1 MRKPDNWNELNWQE
15 RREARFDWWRA
26 APGITFEN
34 DEAKANHEARLD
46 RHIKAIKLEELPD
59 RVPVNGVTGTFAAYY
74 AGYDLK
80 TCMFDAE
87 KYREAWLKMAR
98 DFDVDMGSGP
108 GSIPNGRLYELFQQR
123 THRWPGGGLPDDA
136 SIFQFVEEAYMRE
149 GEYDAYLGNPADY
162 ILRTFLPRTYGVFEP
177 LAGLRPIE
185 AFRGTG
191 EQLMRAAGQPAFR
204 KMAEDLLAA
213 HEAAVAWNR
222 VSAECSRRSREMG
235 NPAASGAITLAPY
248 DTLAD
253 MLRGTRGAV
262 VDMFRRPDTVLD
274 MVERILPVNLKNAV
288 TMADRADSPMVVI
301 PLHKGDDV
309 FMSDAQFE
317 KFYWPT
323 FRRLL
328 LGLIEEGLLPMPVA
342 EGNYNRRLEFI
353 KDLPKSGVMWLFEQS
368 DMTAVKRVLGGHTCF
383 GGNIGVSLMRHGT
396 PEDVKEYSR
405 WLIDTCAPGGGY
417 ILSMGAGI
425 DKCDPANIH
434 AMIDTAKEYGRY

>member
-1 MRKPDNWNELNWQE
+1 MQKPDNWAELTWQE

-26 APGITFEN
+26 AHGVNFES
-34 DEAKANHEARLD
+34 DEARAQHEAHLD
-46 RHIKAIKLEELPD
+46 RHIKALKLEELPD
-59 RVPVNGVTGTFAAYY
+59 RVPVNGVTGTFSAYY

-80 TCMFDAE
+80 TCMFDLE

-108 GSIPNGRLYELFQQR
+108 GSIPNGRLYELLQQR

-136 SIFQFVEEAYMRE
+136 SIFQFVEEQYMLEGDYEAYFS
-149 GEYDAYLGNPADY
+149 NPGDY
-162 ILRTFLPRTYGVFEP
+162 ILRTFLPRTLGVFEP
-177 LAGLRPIE
+177 LAELGPIE
-185 AFRGTG
+185 AFMGAG
-191 EQLMRAAGQPAFR
+191 EGLMMAAGRPEFR

-213 HEAAVAWNR
+213 HEAAAEWNR
-222 VSAECSRRSREMG
+222 VSAECAMKSREMG
-235 NPAASGAITLAPY
+235 HPASAGGVALAPF
-248 DTLAD
+248 DTMAD

-262 VDMFRRPDTVLD
+262 VDMFRHPDLVLEI
-274 MVERILPVNLKNAV
+274 VERILPVNLKSAV
-288 TMADRADSPMVVI
+288 AAADRSDSPMIVI

-323 FRRLL
+323 FQRLL
-328 LGLIEEGLLPMPVA
+328 LGMIEEGLVPMPVA
-342 EGNYNRRLEFI
+342 EGNYNRRLDYI

-368 DMTAVKRVLGGHTCF
+368 DMTAVQRVLGGHTCF

-396 PEDVKEYSR
+396 TEDVKKYCR

-425 DKCDPANIH
+425 DKCDPANVQAIIES
-434 AMIDTAKEYGRY
+434 AREYGRY